1 MKELLEICIGNVF
14 QIWWK
19 TYTKVEIG
27 SSIAPVLAE
36 ISMVELNR
44 TLASKL
50 TIIIKLLLSKLY
62 FIKIGLIE
70 YILWITIDFHEKIRF
85 TYQFEKRLK

>member
-1 MKELLEICIGNVF
+1 
-14 QIWWK
+14 
-19 TYTKVEIG
+19 
-27 SSIAPVLAE
+27 
-36 ISMVELNR
+36 MVELNR

-62 FIKIGLIE
+62 FVKIGLIE
-70 YILWITIDFHEKIRF
+70 YILWVTIDFHEKIRF